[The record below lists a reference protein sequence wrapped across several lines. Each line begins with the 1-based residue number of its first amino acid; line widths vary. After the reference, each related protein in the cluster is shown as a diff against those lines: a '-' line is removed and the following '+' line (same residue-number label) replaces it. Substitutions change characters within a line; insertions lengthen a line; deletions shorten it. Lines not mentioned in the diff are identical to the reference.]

1 MNVAVLGLWHLGC
14 VTAACTAAAGHEV
27 IGWDPD
33 PAVIA
38 ALNDRR
44 PPIAEPGLTD
54 LLSTAVSSGRL
65 RFTTHLADAA
75 RTADVLWLTFDTPVD
90 EDDRAEVESV
100 LASARAALVHA
111 KDGALFVSSS
121 QLPVGSVAR
130 LERETGRPTI
140 GFACCPENLR
150 LGKALQ
156 IFQHPDRIVAG
167 IRRAEDR
174 AVVAALFAPS
184 SDRIEWM
191 TVESAEMTK
200 HAINAFLATSVAFIN
215 EIAAVCEQVGADARE
230 VERGLKT
237 DLRIGPGAY
246 LSPGGAFA
254 GGTLARDLVLLEH
267 AASAHGLRTPL
278 LTGVRASNDAHMAW
292 ALRALTSRL
301 RPLEGR
307 RVAVWGLTYKPGT
320 STLRRSL
327 SVDLCRALHGAGAI
341 VVACDPGV
349 QDLSEAGDLARS
361 VTMAASAVEASR
373 DADAIV
379 VATPWPEFRDVT
391 TDALVQVSPH
401 PLVIDAGRFL
411 GQTLGADRRIAYV
424 SVGSAP
430 A

>member
-14 VTAACTAAAGHEV
+14 VTAACTAAAGHDV

-38 ALNDRR
+38 GLNERR

-54 LLSTAVSSGRL
+54 LLSTGVSSGHL
-65 RFTTHLADAA
+65 RFTAHLADAVS
-75 RTADVLWLTFDTPVD
+75 TADVLWLTFDTPVD
-90 EDDRAEVESV
+90 EDDQADVESV
-100 LASARAALVHA
+100 LESARAALVHA
-111 KDGALFVSSS
+111 KDGALLVSSS

-130 LERETGRPTI
+130 LEHETGRTTI

-150 LGKALQ
+150 LGKALE
-156 IFQHPDRIVAG
+156 IFQRPDRIVAG

-174 AVVAALFAPS
+174 PVVAALFAPS

-215 EIAAVCEQVGADARE
+215 EIAAICEQVGADARD

-254 GGTLARDLVLLEH
+254 GGTLARDLVLLEQT
-267 AASAHGLRTPL
+267 AIAHGLGTPL
-278 LTGVRASNDAHMAW
+278 LTGVRASNDAHVAW

-301 RPLEGR
+301 RPLAGR

-327 SVDLCRALHGAGAI
+327 SVDLCRALHRAGAV

-349 QDLSEAGDLARS
+349 QNLSEAGDLGEAMTIAPS
-361 VTMAASAVEASR
+361 ALDAAR
-373 DADAIV
+373 DADAV
-379 VATPWPEFRDVT
+379 VVSTPWPEFRAVT
-391 TDALVQVSPH
+391 ADALVQVAPH

-411 GQTLGADRRIAYV
+411 GKSLGADRRIAYV